1 MEVRRKRKNLGGIP
15 TASMSDVAFL
25 LLVFFLSTTKFDLKK
40 GLGINLPAASELAD
54 KKVRLKDENITK
66 ISIDKDGIVRYKT
79 SNMPEVEEISMN
91 NIQSVVKGIVTSNPD
106 MVISLKTDRK
116 SKYKYMVQVLDKLQ
130 AAGAEKIS
138 LSTN

>member
-1 MEVRRKRKNLGGIP
+1 MNLRRKRKNLGGIP

-25 LLVFFLSTTKFDLKK
+25 LLVFFLSTTKFDIKK
-40 GLGINLPAASELAD
+40 GLGLVLPPASELA
-54 KKVRLKDENITK
+54 KEKVKLKEENITK
-66 ISIDKDGIVRYKT
+66 ILINKEGQILLKTVDSEELIQMNQLESKIRKIV
-79 SNMPEVEEISMN
+79 S
-91 NIQSVVKGIVTSNPD
+91 GNPD

-116 SKYKYMVQVLDKLQ
+116 SKYEYMVMALDRLQ

>member
-1 MEVRRKRKNLGGIP
+1 MLRRKRKDLGGIP

-25 LLVFFLSTTKFDLKK
+25 LLVFFLSTTKFDIKK
-40 GLGINLPAASELAD
+40 GLGIVLPAVSD
-54 KKVRLKDENITK
+54 GTQKKVKLKEDNLTK
-66 ISIDKDGIVRYKT
+66 IWIDKDGVITLKSGGNEQIV
-79 SNMPEVEEISMN
+79 PMN
-91 NIQSVVKGIVTSNPD
+91 ELQKMINQIVKNNPD

-116 SKYKYMVQVLDKLQ
+116 SKYQYMVKVLDKLQ

>member
-1 MEVRRKRKNLGGIP
+1 MNIRRKRKNLGGIP

-25 LLVFFLSTTKFDLKK
+25 LLVFFLSTTKFDIKK
-40 GLGINLPAASELAD
+40 GLGLVLPPASDMAEVQ
-54 KKVRLKDENITK
+54 KVKLKEENITK
-66 ISIDKDGIVRYKT
+66 ILINKEGEILLKTFDSEELIQMNQLEPKIRKIV
-79 SNMPEVEEISMN
+79 SD
-91 NIQSVVKGIVTSNPD
+91 NPD

-116 SKYKYMVQVLDKLQ
+116 SKYEYMVMALDRLQ

>member
-1 MEVRRKRKNLGGIP
+1 MLRRKRKDLGGIP

-25 LLVFFLSTTKFDLKK
+25 LLVFFLSTTKFDIKK
-40 GLGINLPAASELAD
+40 GLGIVLPAASD
-54 KKVRLKDENITK
+54 NTTKKVRLKNENLTK
-66 ISIDKDGIVRYKT
+66 IWIDKDGIVTLK
-79 SNMPEVEEISMN
+79 SGGNEQVVPMN
-91 NIQSVVKGIVTSNPD
+91 DLQKMVNQIVKDNPD

-116 SKYKYMVQVLDKLQ
+116 SKYQYMVKVLDKLQ

>member
-1 MEVRRKRKNLGGIP
+1 MLRRKRKDMGGIP

-25 LLVFFLSTTKFDLKK
+25 LLVFFLSTTKFDIKK
-40 GLGINLPAASELAD
+40 GLGINLPAASQKAD
-54 KKVRLKDENITK
+54 KIVKLNEENITK
-66 ISIDKDGIVRYKT
+66 VWIDAEGIITLKT
-79 SNMPEVEEISMN
+79 QGNEETVSMN
-91 NIQSVVKGIVTSNPD
+91 QLETKIKKIVSGNPN

-116 SKYKYMVQVLDKLQ
+116 SKYQNMVKALDRLQ

>member
-1 MEVRRKRKNLGGIP
+1 MLSRKRKNLGGIP

-25 LLVFFLSTTKFDLKK
+25 LLVFFLSTTKFDIKR
-40 GLGINLPAASELAD
+40 GLGLVLPPASEQAD
-54 KKVRLKDENITK
+54 KRVRLKDENITK
-66 ISIDKDGIVRYKT
+66 VWIDSEGQITVISGGIDEQV
-79 SNMPEVEEISMN
+79 SMN
-91 NIQSVVKGIVTSNPD
+91 QLEAKIRKIVKGNPD

-116 SKYKYMVQVLDKLQ
+116 SKYQNMVIALDKLQ

>member
-1 MEVRRKRKNLGGIP
+1 MFRRKRKDMGGIP

-25 LLVFFLSTTKFDLKK
+25 LLVFFLSTTKFDIKK
-40 GLGINLPAASELAD
+40 GLGIVLPAIAQAD
-54 KKVRLKDENITK
+54 MKKVKLKDENLTKVWIDKEGQITVISGGVDEMVPMNQLETK
-66 ISIDKDGIVRYKT
+66 IKRL
-79 SNMPEVEEISMN
+79 
-91 NIQSVVKGIVTSNPD
+91 VTQNPD

-116 SKYKYMVQVLDKLQ
+116 SKYQFMVMALDKIQ

>member
-1 MEVRRKRKNLGGIP
+1 MLSRKRKNLGGIP

-25 LLVFFLSTTKFDLKK
+25 LLVFFLSTTKFDIKR
-40 GLGINLPAASELAD
+40 GLGLVLPPASEQAD
-54 KKVRLKDENITK
+54 KRVKLKDENITK
-66 ISIDKDGIVRYKT
+66 VWIDSEGQITVISGGIDEQV
-79 SNMPEVEEISMN
+79 SMN
-91 NIQSVVKGIVTSNPD
+91 QLETKIRNIVKSNPD

-116 SKYKYMVQVLDKLQ
+116 SKYQNMVIALDKLQ

>member
-25 LLVFFLSTTKFDLKK
+25 LLVFFLSTTKFDIKK

-54 KKVRLKDENITK
+54 KKVKLKDENITK
-66 ISIDKDGIVRYKT
+66 ISIDKEGVVRYKT
-79 SNMPEVEEISMN
+79 SAMPEVEEISMK
-91 NIQSVVKGIVTSNPD
+91 NIKPVIREIVTSNPD

>member
-1 MEVRRKRKNLGGIP
+1 MNIRRKRKNLGGIP

-25 LLVFFLSTTKFDLKK
+25 LLVFFLSTTKFDIKK
-40 GLGINLPAASELAD
+40 GLGLILPPASEVAD
-54 KKVRLKDENITK
+54 IQQRLKKENITK
-66 ISIDKDGIVRYKT
+66 VLINKEGKILLETVDSEELIQMNQLESKIRKIISD
-79 SNMPEVEEISMN
+79 
-91 NIQSVVKGIVTSNPD
+91 NPD

-116 SKYKYMVQVLDKLQ
+116 SKYEYMVMALDRLQ